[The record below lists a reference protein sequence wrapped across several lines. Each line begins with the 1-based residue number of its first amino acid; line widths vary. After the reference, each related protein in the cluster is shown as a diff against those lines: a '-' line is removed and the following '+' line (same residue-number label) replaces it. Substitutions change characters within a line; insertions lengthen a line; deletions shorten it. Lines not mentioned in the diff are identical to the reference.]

1 MEDIFVG
8 RLMSS
13 PVYSVDRDTPV
24 QEAAQTMVEADIGSL
39 VVLDDDESLW
49 GILTSTDFVHATA
62 DDELSADAAVEEYAS
77 DAVITTDA
85 NDSFRDVADVMIEH
99 DFHHVPVTDDRD
111 VVGMITTSDMTAY
124 ISHIEKPSPQ
134 A

>member
-13 PVYSVDRDTPV
+13 PVHTVERDVPV
-24 QEAAQTMVEADIGSL
+24 QEAAETMVEADIGSL
-39 VVLDDDESLW
+39 VVVDDGAID
-49 GILTSTDFVHATA
+49 GILTSTDFVFAAADGGSTA
-62 DDELSADAAVEEYAS
+62 DALVGEYCS
-77 DAVITTDA
+77 DVVTTTDA
-85 NDSFRDVADVMIEH
+85 NDTIRDVADIMIDH
-99 DFHHVPVTDDRD
+99 GFHHVPVTDDGD

-124 ISHIEKPSPQ
+124 VSHIEKPSPP